1 MRFVKLIDGPM
12 INDQPLNWPDE
23 QPWPEYVWFGDN
35 GDGQVMISL
44 SALTERPE
52 LHRYRKLSASIIPP
66 APGFIPGA
74 TYEYAPDGVE
84 DR

>member
-23 QPWPEYVWFGDN
+23 QPWPEYVWFGNHDN
-35 GDGQVMISL
+35 GGVMISIDPH
-44 SALTERPE
+44 SD
-52 LHRYRKLSASIIPP
+52 LHRYRKHSASIIPP

-84 DR
+84 DV